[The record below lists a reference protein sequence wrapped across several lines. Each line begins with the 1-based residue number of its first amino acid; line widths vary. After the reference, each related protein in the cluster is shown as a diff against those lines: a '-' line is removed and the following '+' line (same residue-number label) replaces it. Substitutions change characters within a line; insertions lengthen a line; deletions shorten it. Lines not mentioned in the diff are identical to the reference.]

1 MPPENSNTPHWS
13 ARAGRY
19 AALLEDAL
27 LVLMLTVM
35 IVVAVLQ
42 ILLRNYFDLGLVWGD
57 SLLRALVLWVGL
69 LGAIV
74 ASRNE
79 NHISI
84 DILSRFMSPRIQ
96 ALANIVTDLFTV
108 TVCAVVSYYS
118 YRFVELDFEADVAT
132 FGNLPAWVIESI
144 LPVGFAIIALRYC
157 VAIAGKVLLLR
168 GQAE

>member
-1 MPPENSNTPHWS
+1 MPPENSNPPHWS

-108 TVCAVVSYYS
+108 VVCVVVSYYS

-157 VAIAGKVLLLR
+157 VAIAGKVRVLR
-168 GQAE
+168 GQSQ

>member
-1 MPPENSNTPHWS
+1 MPPESNKSFHWLS
-13 ARAGRY
+13 RIGRFT
-19 AALLEDAL
+19 ALLEDAL
-27 LVLMLTVM
+27 LVLMLSAM
-35 IVVAVLQ
+35 IIIAVLQ

-84 DILSRFMSPRIQ
+84 DILSRFMSARTRAI
-96 ALANIVTDLFTV
+96 ANIVTDFFTV
-108 TVCAVVSYYS
+108 VVCAVVSYYS
-118 YRFVELDFEADVAT
+118 YRFVELDYEAGVST

-144 LPVGFAIIALRYC
+144 LPVGFAVIALRY
-157 VAIAGKVLLLR
+157 AGGLLR
-168 GQAE
+168 KVQALRGMSG

>member
-1 MPPENSNTPHWS
+1 MPPENGNPPHWS
-13 ARAGRY
+13 ARIGRLT
-19 AALLEDAL
+19 ALLEDAL

-35 IVVAVLQ
+35 IAVAVLQ

-57 SLLRALVLWVGL
+57 SLLRAMVLWVGL

-84 DILSRFMSPRIQ
+84 DILSRFMPPRVQ
-96 ALANIVTDLFTV
+96 ALANIITDLFTV
-108 TVCAVVSYYS
+108 AVCAVVSYYS
-118 YRFVELDFEADVAT
+118 YRFVELDFEAGVTT
-132 FGNLPAWVIESI
+132 FGKLPAWVIEAI

-157 VAIAGKVLLLR
+157 VAMGRKIRVLQGRAG
-168 GQAE
+168 